1 MDDLTVGEL
10 WARRKQLENEAAVQL
25 GHMIFEIS
33 RLEMNLGLCLVW
45 VEGGGKLES
54 LTKSVESLSLKAKL
68 DKLEEQVKAN
78 LPDRSTGREA
88 YEHWLQRAH
97 AIRQLRNNLIHGRWG
112 VEAHINKVVNVLGL
126 PTSEEQQITRYGIDE
141 LVRINNELKALQCEL
156 SRLCKHWPL

>member
-54 LTKSVESLSLKAKL
+54 LTKSVESLGLKAKL

-78 LPDRSTGREA
+78 LPDRSKCREA

-156 SRLCKHWPL
+156 SRLREDWPL

>member
-97 AIRQLRNNLIHGRWG
+97 GRWG

-156 SRLCKHWPL
+156 SRLREDWPL

>member
-54 LTKSVESLSLKAKL
+54 LTKSVESLSLKANSINWK
-68 DKLEEQVKAN
+68 N
-78 LPDRSTGREA
+78 RSKSAGS
-88 YEHWLQRAH
+88 
-97 AIRQLRNNLIHGRWG
+97 
-112 VEAHINKVVNVLGL
+112 VEV
-126 PTSEEQQITRYGIDE
+126 P
-141 LVRINNELKALQCEL
+141 
-156 SRLCKHWPL
+156 

>member
-54 LTKSVESLSLKAKL
+54 LTKSVESLGLKAKL

-78 LPDRSTGREA
+78 LPDRSKRREA

-126 PTSEEQQITRYGIDE
+126 PTSEEQQVTRYGIDE